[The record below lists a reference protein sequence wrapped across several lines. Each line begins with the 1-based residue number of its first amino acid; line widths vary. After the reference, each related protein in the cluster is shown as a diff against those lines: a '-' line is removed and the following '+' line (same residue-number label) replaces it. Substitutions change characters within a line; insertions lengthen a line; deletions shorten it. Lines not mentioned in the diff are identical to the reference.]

1 MQDYDE
7 FVDKFKH
14 KKTTDD
20 CYTPPAIYEAVLT
33 WCEKEYGIDRASV
46 IRPFKPGGGVI
57 SEKIT
62 QGELLLTTRLFQSL
76 RKLSIGTTSAA
87 LSTFCLHRA

>member
-7 FVDKFKH
+7 FVDKFKP

-46 IRPFKPGGGVI
+46 IRPFKPGGVI

-76 RKLSIGTTSAA
+76 RKSLIGTTSVA
-87 LSTFCLHRA
+87 LNIFYLHRA